1 MRRAILQASTFYLIP
16 CTLNPN
22 QLSQIKMAK
31 IITYRGFTQEDLQ
44 KMSLEDFAKIATS
57 RVRRK
62 LLRGLPKEHKKLLA
76 RSRKAKGPVRTHCRD
91 MVILPEF
98 IGKQFNVYNGK
109 EFVQVHVQ
117 TEMIGQYL
125 GEFAHTRKRVQHSA
139 PGVGA
144 TRASKFVS
152 LK

>member
-1 MRRAILQASTFYLIP
+1 
-16 CTLNPN
+16 
-22 QLSQIKMAK
+22 MAK
-31 IITYRGFTQEDLQ
+31 IFTYRGFTVEELQ
-44 KMSLEDFAKIATS
+44 KMSLEDFAKISTS

-62 LLRGLPKEHKKLLA
+62 LLRSLPKEHKKLLT

-91 MVILPEF
+91 MIILPEF
-98 IGKQFNVYNGK
+98 IGKQFNVHNGK
-109 EFVQVHVQ
+109 EWMPVRVEL
-117 TEMIGQYL
+117 EMVGQYL
-125 GEFAHTRKRVQHSA
+125 GEFALTRKRVQHSA

>member
-1 MRRAILQASTFYLIP
+1 
-16 CTLNPN
+16 
-22 QLSQIKMAK
+22 MAK
-31 IITYRGFTQEDLQ
+31 IFTYRGFTAEELQ
-44 KMSLEDFAKIATS
+44 KMAMEDFAKIATS
-57 RVRRK
+57 RIRRK

-98 IGKQFNVYNGK
+98 IGKQFNVYTGK
-109 EFVQVHVQ
+109 EWAQVRVEP
-117 TEMIGQYL
+117 EMVGQYL
-125 GEFAHTRKRVQHSA
+125 GEFAPTRKRVQHSA